1 MPSPLEISLNQILC
15 LAREQHFR
23 GCLVL
28 SGSQVWCQ
36 QQALDAIALINDD
49 STVND
54 DSNVNDSSNHKPFTY
69 ASQICWVGDSAP
81 ESDHI
86 HAIPSHAVTQLLG
99 SDTDCLVIDA
109 WSGLAPNML
118 GMASGTLRGGALLL
132 LLTPPLDEW
141 PTYNDPDYQR
151 YSALRPDPY
160 SMSGHFLQRTASL
173 LASAER
179 NSLAAN
185 KPWLS
190 IVKQGDNFDAPVGAS
205 ANDCANDCA
214 NDKDSEKSSI
224 TAPSLDNKNI
234 EPFIPSREQLL
245 VIDAVDKLSLQES
258 GVVVLNADRGRGKS
272 VALGLAAK
280 YLLAQP
286 HFRIVVVAPLRSQVS
301 HLFAALGDVTDN
313 SNITFMAVD
322 QLIIASGD
330 KDNHRNSDQAICDL
344 LIVDEAAAIP
354 LPILYQLFSVAPRI
368 VFSSTLH
375 GYEGSGKGFSLRFKE
390 YLQAQDKPLQL
401 LTLIEPIRWSSG
413 DPLETFFNQLL
424 ILNTNSDAGVDAAD
438 AADADNNNRPGISA
452 LSIRIRMVSNNELL
466 ANEKLLRELFT
477 LLVEA
482 HYQTRPAD
490 LRQLLDVPYLHLWVA
505 ECSSSAKVVGVL
517 LAYKEGGFSH
527 SHDELLEHIVS
538 GKRRPQGNLLSQ
550 TLTNQTADT
559 QWCRLKS
566 LRVSRIAVA
575 ESYRRQGV
583 ASDLLKKLELFA
595 VSEGCDFWGS
605 SFGFEPHLLSFWQ
618 SHKALPVYL
627 GLHRDKASGLRNLMV
642 VKPLTDKLKLMSNDL
657 HQQLLL
663 DLPFWQAQY
672 FSDMS
677 TDTLMS
683 LSNDHPKQVIEP
695 LDKGLDKGYDQQRI
709 QRFIDAELTYDKVFP
724 SLYRMLVSAQSVL
737 MLSELSAVGSVP
749 EGGIEGDIESDIES
763 YIESD
768 SKHALKSANTCPV
781 TQASLL
787 LAPNWGALAKQFQLK
802 GRREVITA
810 IKTEL
815 IQLSMD

>member
-1 MPSPLEISLNQILC
+1 MPNSLEISLSPILN
-15 LAREQHFR
+15 LARMQHFR

-28 SGSQVWCQ
+28 SGSQAWCF
-36 QQALDAIALINDD
+36 QQALSAIALIIDNSAVTDD
-49 STVND
+49 S
-54 DSNVNDSSNHKPFTY
+54 SHKVFTY
-69 ASQICWVGDSAP
+69 SSQICWVGDSVP
-81 ESDHI
+81 ESDKI

-109 WSGLAPNML
+109 WSGLAPDML

-141 PTYNDPDYQR
+141 STYNDPDYQR

-179 NSLAAN
+179 DSLAAN

-190 IVKQGDNFDAPVGAS
+190 IVKQSDNFDAPDDAPDDAS
-205 ANDCANDCA
+205 VNANASD
-214 NDKDSEKSSI
+214 KSST

-234 EPFIPSREQLL
+234 EPFVPSREQML
-245 VIDAVDKLSLQES
+245 VIDAVNKLSLQES
-258 GVVVLNADRGRGKS
+258 GIVVLNADRGRGKS

-280 YLLAQP
+280 CLLAQP
-286 HFRIVVVAPLRSQVS
+286 HFRIVVVAPLRIQVN
-301 HLFAALGDVTDN
+301 HLFDALGDVADKP
-313 SNITFMAVD
+313 NITFMAID
-322 QLIIASGD
+322 QLIIASGN
-330 KDNHRNSDQAICDL
+330 KDNDTNSEQPICDL

-354 LPILYQLFSVAPRI
+354 LPILYQLFSIAPRL

-390 YLQAQDKPLQL
+390 YLQAQDKPLRL
-401 LTLIEPIRWSSG
+401 LTLIEPMRWASG

-424 ILNTNSDAGVDAAD
+424 ILNTNSDAGVDPAAD
-438 AADADNNNRPGISA
+438 DEDHENRPDLSS

-482 HYQTRPAD
+482 HYQTRPSD

-517 LAYKEGGFSH
+517 LAYKEGGFSNN
-527 SHDELLEHIVS
+527 HDELLEHIVS

-550 TLTNQTADT
+550 SLTNQTADT

-566 LRVSRIAVA
+566 LRVSRIAIA
-575 ESYRRQGV
+575 ESYRRQGI
-583 ASDLLKKLELFA
+583 ASNLLKALELFA

-605 SFGFEPHLLSFWQ
+605 SFGFEPRLLSFWQ
-618 SHKALPVYL
+618 SHQALPVHL

-642 VKPLTDKLKLMSNDL
+642 VKPLTEKLTLMSNGL

-672 FSDMS
+672 FSDIS

-683 LSNDHPKQVIEP
+683 LSNSHSQRVMES
-695 LDKGLDKGYDQQRI
+695 LDKSFDKDYDQQRI
-709 QRFIDAELTYDKVFP
+709 QRFIDAELTYDKIFP
-724 SLYRMLVSAQSVL
+724 SIYRMLVSAKSVL
-737 MLSELSAVGSVP
+737 LLSEVAAV
-749 EGGIEGDIESDIES
+749 EGGISASNEHTI
-763 YIESD
+763 
-768 SKHALKSANTCPV
+768 KSANKYPV

-787 LAPNWGALAKQFQLK
+787 LAPNWGALAKQFKLK
-802 GRREVITA
+802 GRRDVIA
-810 IKTEL
+810 SIKTEL

>member
-1 MPSPLEISLNQILC
+1 
-15 LAREQHFR
+15 
-23 GCLVL
+23 
-28 SGSQVWCQ
+28 
-36 QQALDAIALINDD
+36 
-49 STVND
+49 
-54 DSNVNDSSNHKPFTY
+54 
-69 ASQICWVGDSAP
+69 
-81 ESDHI
+81 
-86 HAIPSHAVTQLLG
+86 
-99 SDTDCLVIDA
+99 
-109 WSGLAPNML
+109 
-118 GMASGTLRGGALLL
+118 
-132 LLTPPLDEW
+132 
-141 PTYNDPDYQR
+141 
-151 YSALRPDPY
+151 
-160 SMSGHFLQRTASL
+160 MSGHFLQRTATL
-173 LASAER
+173 LATAER
-179 NSLAAN
+179 DSLAAN

-190 IVKQGDNFDAPVGAS
+190 IVKQGDNFDAPDGAS
-205 ANDCANDCA
+205 ANDCANDT
-214 NDKDSEKSSI
+214 EKSSI

-245 VIDAVDKLSLQES
+245 VIDAVNKLSLQES
-258 GVVVLNADRGRGKS
+258 GIVVLNADRGRGKS

-280 YLLAQP
+280 CLLAQP
-286 HFRIVVVAPLRSQVS
+286 HFRIVVVAPLRSQVN
-301 HLFAALGDVTDN
+301 HFFDALGDVADKP
-313 SNITFMAVD
+313 NIIFMAID
-322 QLIIASGD
+322 QLIIASGN
-330 KDNHRNSDQAICDL
+330 KDNHTNSEQPICDL

-354 LPILYQLFSVAPRI
+354 LPILYQLFSIAPRL

-401 LTLIEPIRWSSG
+401 LTLIEPMRWASG

-424 ILNTNSDAGVDAAD
+424 ILNTNSDAGVDTD
-438 AADADNNNRPGISA
+438 TDRPDISA
-452 LSIRIRMVSNNELL
+452 SSIRIRMVSNNELL

-527 SHDELLEHIVS
+527 NHDELLEHIVS

-550 TLTNQTADT
+550 SLTNQTADT

-566 LRVSRIAVA
+566 LRVSRIAIA

-583 ASDLLKKLELFA
+583 ASDLLKALELFA
-595 VSEGCDFWGS
+595 VSDGCDFWGS
-605 SFGFEPHLLSFWQ
+605 SFGFEPRLLSFWQ
-618 SHKALPVYL
+618 SHQALPVYL

-642 VKPLTDKLKLMSNDL
+642 VKPLTEKLTLMSNGL

-672 FSDMS
+672 FSDIS

-683 LSNDHPKQVIEP
+683 LSNSHFQRAIEP
-695 LDKGLDKGYDQQRI
+695 LDKSFDKDYDQQRI
-709 QRFIDAELTYDKVFP
+709 QRFIDAELTYDKIFP
-724 SLYRMLVSAQSVL
+724 SIYRMLVSAKSVL
-737 MLSELSAVGSVP
+737 LLSEVAAV
-749 EGGIEGDIESDIES
+749 EGGISASNEHTI
-763 YIESD
+763 
-768 SKHALKSANTCPV
+768 KSANKYPV

-787 LAPNWGALAKQFQLK
+787 LAPNWGALAKQFELK
-802 GRREVITA
+802 GRRDVIA
-810 IKTEL
+810 SIKTEL